1 MKRNYFLKTIGAS
14 DHLLSD
20 DWTQTDPHLL
30 SSVRFPKR
38 PSSIKRGDFLV
49 YYATGEQRIFAIGR
63 AVGDGADAAHEIAPG
78 EARWPYLLKIQVFLL
93 IPKLALAPKWDSMG
107 IESTS
112 IMQKSHIEI
121 NQRQYEKA
129 WEAIVKR
136 TRLNDS

>member
-1 MKRNYFLKTIGAS
+1 MFARNCWYMGAWS
-14 DHLLSD
+14 D
-20 DWTQTDPHLL
+20 
-30 SSVRFPKR
+30 
-38 PSSIKRGDFLV
+38 
-49 YYATGEQRIFAIGR
+49 
-63 AVGDGADAAHEIAPG
+63 EIAPG